1 MNMKTLVLFKY
12 SVLFLC
18 LCGIHLNGFAQST
31 REAILEDIAR
41 TGGVYYAY
49 PVKEA
54 IATPPP
60 KGYKP
65 FYISHYARHGSRW
78 IQSEQDYK
86 TVVDIFEKAHQ
97 AGALTALREDVR
109 KRMALVWED
118 AEGHGGDL
126 TPLGVRQHR
135 GIAERMFQNYPEV
148 FKGSPALSARST
160 VVLRCVLSMDAFC
173 ERLKELNPA
182 LQIRREACA
191 RYMKYMNY
199 HTPEAVKFVS
209 HQGPWYEE
217 YRKFKEAH
225 TRPDRLVTSLFN
237 SPDYIRKNV
246 NPDELM
252 WGLYWI
258 ASDLQNVEIEVSLY
272 DVFQKDE
279 LFDLWQVCNYHNYV
293 CDGPAPANG
302 GIMTASARSLLENI
316 LDSADEAIRSG
327 THAATLRFGHDGN
340 IIPLVALLQL
350 GDMWKAET
358 DPDKFYQAWCNFKV
372 TPMAANVQLVFF
384 RKKASDD
391 ILVKFMHCEK
401 EVTIPVETDIA
412 PFYHWKDVET
422 YYRHLLHKLP

>member
-1 MNMKTLVLFKY
+1 M
-12 SVLFLC
+12 
-18 LCGIHLNGFAQST
+18 
-31 REAILEDIAR
+31 
-41 TGGVYYAY
+41 
-49 PVKEA
+49 
-54 IATPPP
+54 
-60 KGYKP
+60 
-65 FYISHYARHGSRW
+65 
-78 IQSEQDYK
+78 
-86 TVVDIFEKAHQ
+86 VDIFEKAHQ
-97 AGALTALREDVR
+97 AGVLTALGEDVR

-217 YRKFKEAH
+217 YRKFKESH

-246 NPDELM
+246 NPGELM

>member
-1 MNMKTLVLFKY
+1 MALFKY
-12 SVLFLC
+12 IVLSVC

-97 AGALTALREDVR
+97 AGVLTALGEDVR

-135 GIAERMFQNYPEV
+135 GIAERLFQNSPEV

-191 RYMKYMNY
+191 KYMKYMNY

-217 YRKFKEAH
+217 YRKFKESH

-258 ASDLQNVEIEVSLY
+258 ASDMQDVELPLSFY
-272 DVFQKDE
+272 DLFEKEE
-279 LFDLWQVCNYHNYV
+279 LFGIWQSVNYRMYICNAN
-293 CDGPAPANG
+293 APVNQGA
-302 GIMTASARSLLENI
+302 APESAKSLLKNI
-316 LDSADEAIRSG
+316 IESADRAIREG
-327 THAATLRFGHDGN
+327 TPCATLRFGHDTN
-340 IIPLVALLQL
+340 LIRLLALMQVE
-350 GDMWKAET
+350 GCSNQET
-358 DPDKFYQAWCNFKV
+358 DPDRYYLAWQDFRVSPMGANLELIFFKNKQGEV
-372 TPMAANVQLVFF
+372 
-384 RKKASDD
+384 
-391 ILVKFMHCEK
+391 IVKLLHNEN
-401 EVTIPVETDIA
+401 EVKLPIDSPIA
-412 PFYHWKDVET
+412 PYYKWETVKAFYN
-422 YYRHLLHKLP
+422 HL

>member
-1 MNMKTLVLFKY
+1 MALFKY
-12 SVLFLC
+12 IVLSVC

-97 AGALTALREDVR
+97 AGVLTALGEDVR

-191 RYMKYMNY
+191 KYMKYMNY

-217 YRKFKEAH
+217 YRKFKESH

-272 DVFQKDE
+272 DVFQEDE

-302 GIMTASARSLLENI
+302 GIMTAVPGHCLKIYWIRPMRRSDPGPMRRHYDFWARWKYHSLG
-316 LDSADEAIRSG
+316 S
-327 THAATLRFGHDGN
+327 
-340 IIPLVALLQL
+340 VASI
-350 GDMWKAET
+350 GR
-358 DPDKFYQAWCNFKV
+358 Y
-372 TPMAANVQLVFF
+372 
-384 RKKASDD
+384 
-391 ILVKFMHCEK
+391 
-401 EVTIPVETDIA
+401 VES
-412 PFYHWKDVET
+412 
-422 YYRHLLHKLP
+422 RNGSR

>member
-1 MNMKTLVLFKY
+1 MALFKY
-12 SVLFLC
+12 IVLSVC

-97 AGALTALREDVR
+97 AGVLTALGEDVR

-191 RYMKYMNY
+191 KYMKYMNY

-217 YRKFKEAH
+217 YRKFKESH

-258 ASDLQNVEIEVSLY
+258 ASDMQDVELPLSFY
-272 DVFQKDE
+272 DLFEKEE
-279 LFDLWQVCNYHNYV
+279 LFGIWQSVNYRMYICNAN
-293 CDGPAPANG
+293 APVNQGA
-302 GIMTASARSLLENI
+302 APESAKSLLKNI
-316 LDSADEAIRSG
+316 IESADRAIREG
-327 THAATLRFGHDGN
+327 TPCATLRFGHDTN
-340 IIPLVALLQL
+340 LIRLLALMQVE
-350 GDMWKAET
+350 GCSNQET
-358 DPDKFYQAWCNFKV
+358 DPDRYYLAWQDFRVSPMGANLQLIFFKNKQGEV
-372 TPMAANVQLVFF
+372 
-384 RKKASDD
+384 
-391 ILVKFMHCEK
+391 IVKLLHNEN
-401 EVTIPVETDIA
+401 EVKLPIDSPIA
-412 PFYHWKDVET
+412 PYYKWETVKAFYN
-422 YYRHLLHKLP
+422 HL

>member
-1 MNMKTLVLFKY
+1 MALFKY
-12 SVLFLC
+12 IVLSVC

-97 AGALTALREDVR
+97 AGVLTALGEDVR

-217 YRKFKEAH
+217 YRKFKESH

-246 NPDELM
+246 NPGELM

-258 ASDLQNVEIEVSLY
+258 ASDMQDVELPLSFY
-272 DVFQKDE
+272 DLFEKEE
-279 LFDLWQVCNYHNYV
+279 LFGIWQSVNYRMYICNAN
-293 CDGPAPANG
+293 APVNQGA
-302 GIMTASARSLLENI
+302 APESAKSLLKNI
-316 LDSADEAIRSG
+316 IESADRAIREG
-327 THAATLRFGHDGN
+327 TPCATLRFGHDTN
-340 IIPLVALLQL
+340 LIRLLALMQVE
-350 GDMWKAET
+350 GCSNQET
-358 DPDKFYQAWCNFKV
+358 DPDRYYLAWQDFRVSPMGANLQLIFFKNKQGEV
-372 TPMAANVQLVFF
+372 
-384 RKKASDD
+384 
-391 ILVKFMHCEK
+391 IVKLLHNEN
-401 EVTIPVETDIA
+401 EVKLPIDSPIA
-412 PFYHWKDVET
+412 PYYKWETVKAFYN
-422 YYRHLLHKLP
+422 HL

>member
-1 MNMKTLVLFKY
+1 MALFKY
-12 SVLFLC
+12 IVLSVC

-97 AGALTALREDVR
+97 AGALTALGEDVR

-217 YRKFKEAH
+217 YRKFKESH

-258 ASDLQNVEIEVSLY
+258 ASDMQDVELPLSFY
-272 DVFQKDE
+272 DLFEKEE
-279 LFDLWQVCNYHNYV
+279 LFGIWQSVNYRMYICNAN
-293 CDGPAPANG
+293 APVNQGA
-302 GIMTASARSLLENI
+302 APESAKSLLKNI
-316 LDSADEAIRSG
+316 IESADRAIREG
-327 THAATLRFGHDGN
+327 TPCATLRFGHDTN
-340 IIPLVALLQL
+340 LIRLLALMQVE
-350 GDMWKAET
+350 GCSNQET
-358 DPDKFYQAWCNFKV
+358 DPDRYYLAWQDFRVSPMGANLQLIFFKNKQGEV
-372 TPMAANVQLVFF
+372 
-384 RKKASDD
+384 
-391 ILVKFMHCEK
+391 IVKLLHNEN
-401 EVTIPVETDIA
+401 EVKLPIDSPIA
-412 PFYHWKDVET
+412 PYYKWETVKAFYN
-422 YYRHLLHKLP
+422 HL

>member
-1 MNMKTLVLFKY
+1 MALFKY
-12 SVLFLC
+12 IVLSVC

-97 AGALTALREDVR
+97 AGVLTALGEDVR

-258 ASDLQNVEIEVSLY
+258 ASDMQDVELPLSFY
-272 DVFQKDE
+272 DLFEKEE
-279 LFDLWQVCNYHNYV
+279 LFGIWQSVNYRMYICNAN
-293 CDGPAPANG
+293 APVNQGA
-302 GIMTASARSLLENI
+302 APKSAKSLLKNI
-316 LDSADEAIRSG
+316 IESADRAIREG
-327 THAATLRFGHDGN
+327 TPCATLRFGHDTN
-340 IIPLVALLQL
+340 LIRLLALMQVE
-350 GDMWKAET
+350 GCSNQET
-358 DPDKFYQAWCNFKV
+358 DPDRYYLAWQDFRVSPMGANLQLIFFKNKQGEV
-372 TPMAANVQLVFF
+372 
-384 RKKASDD
+384 
-391 ILVKFMHCEK
+391 IVKLLHNEN
-401 EVTIPVETDIA
+401 EVKLPIDSPIA
-412 PFYHWKDVET
+412 PYYKWETVKAFYN
-422 YYRHLLHKLP
+422 HL

>member
-1 MNMKTLVLFKY
+1 MALFKY
-12 SVLFLC
+12 IVLSVC

-97 AGALTALREDVR
+97 AGALTALGEDVR

-160 VVLRCVLSMDAFC
+160 VVLRCVLSMDAF
-173 ERLKELNPA
+173 
-182 LQIRREACA
+182 
-191 RYMKYMNY
+191 
-199 HTPEAVKFVS
+199 
-209 HQGPWYEE
+209 
-217 YRKFKEAH
+217 
-225 TRPDRLVTSLFN
+225 
-237 SPDYIRKNV
+237 
-246 NPDELM
+246 
-252 WGLYWI
+252 
-258 ASDLQNVEIEVSLY
+258 
-272 DVFQKDE
+272 
-279 LFDLWQVCNYHNYV
+279 
-293 CDGPAPANG
+293 
-302 GIMTASARSLLENI
+302 
-316 LDSADEAIRSG
+316 
-327 THAATLRFGHDGN
+327 
-340 IIPLVALLQL
+340 
-350 GDMWKAET
+350 
-358 DPDKFYQAWCNFKV
+358 
-372 TPMAANVQLVFF
+372 
-384 RKKASDD
+384 
-391 ILVKFMHCEK
+391 
-401 EVTIPVETDIA
+401 
-412 PFYHWKDVET
+412 
-422 YYRHLLHKLP
+422 